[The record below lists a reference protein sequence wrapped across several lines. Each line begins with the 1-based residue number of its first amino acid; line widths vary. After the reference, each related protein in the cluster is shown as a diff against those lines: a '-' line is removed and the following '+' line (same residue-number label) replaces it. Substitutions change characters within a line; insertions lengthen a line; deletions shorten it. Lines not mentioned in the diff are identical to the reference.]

1 MKTKLMCYNG
11 YSRYVDQWHDE
22 KQLKKFRKNRNQSS
36 KSVLYFL
43 PLRKQLNQ
51 LGFTDEMLKAAIIKY
66 LGKYNKSKEKK
77 EILETKGGFDKVFM
91 HWFTSEIK
99 LDASMTPPKKSEQ
112 ISGKFSE
119 TQERISYRGCS
130 EVHKWELVG
139 NLIEYRVPRTAH
151 FDSFLMHLL
160 ETRYQGF
167 SKYVRK
173 SYKGQGFG
181 SIYGA
186 NKDNLRDFTMD
197 FRTTTEEI
205 NTNFFDLVNDS
216 IDVKALREKAVKDF
230 IEWNIEKMAMSDQDL
245 KEWIKERGLISVY
258 SLKKGQRDKKIKEYL
273 PTVKQE
279 RQEIEDRLKQIRKTY
294 DNNRFKSMLALIKI
308 TQLKEAK
315 EE

>member
-1 MKTKLMCYNG
+1 MCYNG

-22 KQLKKFRKNRNQSS
+22 KQLKKFRKNENQSS

-43 PLRKQLNQ
+43 PLRKELNN
-51 LGFTDEMLKAAIIKY
+51 LGFTDEMMKAAIIKAY
-66 LGKYNKSKEKK
+66 GKYNKSKERK

-91 HWFTSEIK
+91 HWFTKTIK
-99 LDASMTPPKKSEQ
+99 LDASMTPPKKAEQ

-130 EVHKWELVG
+130 EVHKWELVH
-139 NLIEYRVPRTAH
+139 NLIEYRVSDSGH
-151 FDSFLMHLL
+151 FDSFLIDLL

-167 SKYVRK
+167 SKYVKK
-173 SYKGQGFG
+173 SYNGQGFG

-186 NKDNLRDFTMD
+186 NKDNLREFDMYFETSNGSID
-197 FRTTTEEI
+197 
-205 NTNFFDLVNDS
+205 TNFFDLVNDS

-230 IEWNIEKMAMSDQDL
+230 VEWNIEKMSMSDKDL

-258 SLKKGQRDKKIKEYL
+258 SMNKGLRGKKIKEYL
-273 PTVKQE
+273 PTVKEE
-279 RQEIEDRLKQIRKTY
+279 RQEIDDKLKQIRKRF
-294 DNNRFKSMLALIKI
+294 DNNRFKSMMALIKI
-308 TQLKEAK
+308 THLKEAK

>member
-1 MKTKLMCYNG
+1 MIKLMCYNG
-11 YSRYVDQWHDE
+11 HSRYVDQWHDE
-22 KQLKKFRKNRNQSS
+22 KQLKKFRKNEKQSS

-51 LGFTDEMLKAAIIKY
+51 LGFTDEIIKAAIVKSF
-66 LGKYNKSKEKK
+66 GKYNNTKEKK
-77 EILETKGGFDKVFM
+77 EILETKGGFDKIFM
-91 HWFTSEIK
+91 HWFTETIK

-119 TQERISYRGCS
+119 TQERISYRDCT
-130 EVHKWELVG
+130 EVHKWELID

-160 ETRYQGF
+160 EIRYPSF

-173 SYKGQGFG
+173 SYNGQGFG

-197 FRTTTEEI
+197 FRTTTGEI
-205 NTNFFDLVNDS
+205 YTNFFDLVTDS

-230 IEWNIEKMAMSDQDL
+230 LEWNIEKISMSDQDF
-245 KEWIKERGLISVY
+245 KQWIKERGLISVY
-258 SLKKGQRDKKIKEYL
+258 SDKKGQRGKKIKEYF

-279 RQEIEDRLKQIRKTY
+279 RQEIEDGLKRIRKTY
-294 DNNRFKSMLALIKI
+294 DNTRFKSMLALIKI

>member
-1 MKTKLMCYNG
+1 MMCYNG

-22 KQLKKFRKNRNQSS
+22 KQLKKFRKNRKQSS

-43 PLRKQLNQ
+43 PLRKELNQ

-66 LGKYNKSKEKK
+66 LGKYNNTKEKK
-77 EILETKGGFDKVFM
+77 EILKTKGGFDKIFM
-91 HWFTSEIK
+91 HWFTEKIK
-99 LDASMTPPKKSEQ
+99 LDASMTPPKKAEQ

-119 TQERISYRGCS
+119 TQEIISYRGCS
-130 EVHKWELVG
+130 EVHKWELID
-139 NLIEYRVPRTAH
+139 NLIEYRVSDSGH

-160 ETRYQGF
+160 ETRYAGF
-167 SKYVRK
+167 SKYVKK

-186 NKDNLRDFTMD
+186 NKDNLREFDMYFETSNGS
-197 FRTTTEEI
+197 I

-230 IEWNIEKMAMSDQDL
+230 VESNLEKMAMSDQDL

-258 SLKKGQRDKKIKEYL
+258 SLKNGQRDKKIKEYL
-273 PTVKQE
+273 PTVKEE
-279 RQEIEDRLKQIRKTY
+279 RQEIEDKLKQIRKTY
-294 DNNRFKSMLALIKI
+294 DNTRFKSMLALIK
-308 TQLKEAK
+308 TTHLKEAK